1 MQKQYIRRMIITN
14 VTLEAGFVKSRA
26 DVSEEDISR
35 PRLMEATIIMG
46 VVLMV
51 WSATIWLVLNRS
63 YPHDTDVA
71 FVVNFVI
78 ILVALQKLPQMVDRR
93 RLRWYESVA
102 ASFMLI
108 FLLSFLTLIF
118 LLGFGKLLGKF

>member
-1 MQKQYIRRMIITN
+1 MNITN
-14 VTLEAGFVKSRA
+14 MTPEAGFVKSKA
-26 DVSEEDISR
+26 DISSSSDEEDISR
-35 PRLMEATIIMG
+35 PRLMEAAIIVW

-51 WSATIWLVLNRS
+51 WSATIWLILNRS
-63 YPHDTDVA
+63 YPHYGNVA
-71 FVVNFVI
+71 FVVNFII
-78 ILVALQKLPQMVDRR
+78 ILVALQKLPQMVGRR
-93 RLRWYESVA
+93 RLRWYESIT